1 LILRDLA
8 GIASMSRR
16 YLKVCL
22 ALAIVGS
29 LLLLL
34 LEQTP
39 HTMVTTFMVIDRALV
54 TSMLIFVLMLTGFVV
69 YYPIPINRNLIV
81 YSSGYA
87 VYFIAK
93 ASGLLLLNI
102 NYSRLRQFGLV
113 VVTASTIA
121 MLFWLLGLRLAGEE
135 KTLIIG
141 HRWNHKNQDE
151 LLAQLKAINASLL
164 RSGR

>member
-1 LILRDLA
+1 
-8 GIASMSRR
+8 
-16 YLKVCL
+16 
-22 ALAIVGS
+22 
-29 LLLLL
+29 
-34 LEQTP
+34 
-39 HTMVTTFMVIDRALV
+39 MVTTFMVIDRALV

-102 NYSRLRQFGLV
+102 NYSWLRQFGLV